1 MKRRMRYLSRFTT
14 RRSGVIASTNNPDRN
29 TNTKTREDTAIGL
42 RAVASWLVLF
52 WLTVINAPA
61 YGLAFC
67 DTQPGAKTA
76 PGYPLVYRYSVNYD
90 RIIEEDHVLLRLAPA
105 RYLPVIRIASLR
117 YGVPSPLIA
126 ALIAQ
131 ETNGT
136 WSSSLVV
143 TNPNGTTDTGL
154 AQANSRYLEYFK
166 ERFDLIDPYNA
177 EDSILFV
184 ARYLRYM
191 YNRTKN
197 WHMAVI
203 RYKRGLNGF
212 VDMVVVR
219 VADEIIEEAGLC
231 LTLRLKPNAPQ

>member
-1 MKRRMRYLSRFTT
+1 MKHRMRYLSRFTT
-14 RRSGVIASTNNPDRN
+14 TRSGVIASTNNPDPLRRRALAAPLH
-29 TNTKTREDTAIGL
+29 KKEGTAIGL
-42 RAVASWLVLF
+42 RAVAPWLILLLSVSP
-52 WLTVINAPA
+52 LTS
-61 YGLAFC
+61 
-67 DTQPGAKTA
+67 DTVKTHVTSNRA
-76 PGYPLVYRYSVNYD
+76 ECKAVRGYRYSV
-90 RIIEEDHVLLRLAPA
+90 EEDHVLSRLAPA
-105 RYLPVIRIASLR
+105 RYLPAIRIASLR

-131 ETNGT
+131 ETNNT

-154 AQANSRYLEYFK
+154 AQANSRYLSYFK
-166 ERFDLIDPYNA
+166 ECFGLTDPTDA

-184 ARYLRYM
+184 ARYLRHM
-191 YNRTKN
+191 YDRTKD

-219 VADEIIEEAGLC
+219 VANEIIEEAGLC
-231 LTLRLKPNAPQ
+231 LTLRLKPNEPQ